1 MIPTLLAA
9 TGPGSWAGNPVT
21 TLIMVALLSLAPF
34 LLMMSSSFVKFSVV
48 FSILRSALGT
58 QQVPPNTVTMGLA
71 LIMTVYVMS
80 PVGAQVYTAVEP
92 VLNQPSGQD
101 IISPGGAQMVFGLVD
116 KGREPLR
123 AFLVKHAHAK
133 ERALFHQMAVRMGPP
148 DWKES
153 MKDDDLLVL
162 IPAFTISELSEAFM
176 IGFLIFLPF
185 LVIDMVVSNI
195 LLAMGMHMLSPVTIS
210 MPFKLLLFV
219 LIDGWDLLVR
229 GLIRGYM

>member
-1 MIPTLLAA
+1 MIALVAA
-9 TGPGSWAGNPVT
+9 GGPGTWAGNPLT
-21 TLIMVALLSLAPF
+21 TLIMLALLSLLPF
-34 LLMMSSSFVKFSVV
+34 LLMMSTSFVKFSVV
-48 FSILRSALGT
+48 FSILRSALGL
-58 QQVPPNTVTMGLA
+58 QQVPPPAVTMGLA
-71 LIMTVYVMS
+71 LILSIYVMS
-80 PVGAQVYTAVEP
+80 PVAAKVYDAAEP
-92 VLNQPSGQD
+92 LFAQPSGQD
-101 IISPGGAQMVFGLVD
+101 VVSSGGAQMILGVVD
-116 KGREPLR
+116 KARDPLR

-133 ERALFHQMAVRMGPP
+133 ERALFHQMALRMGPP
-148 DWKES
+148 RWKES

-219 LIDGWDLLVR
+219 LIDGWGLLVR
-229 GLIRGYM
+229 GLLQGYL